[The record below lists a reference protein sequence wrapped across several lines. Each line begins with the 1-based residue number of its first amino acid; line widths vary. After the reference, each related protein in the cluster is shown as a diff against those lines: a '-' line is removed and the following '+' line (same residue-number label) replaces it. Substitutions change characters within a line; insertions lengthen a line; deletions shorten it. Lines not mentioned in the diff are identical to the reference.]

1 VAQPFSGLW
10 KMKLITQAPPV
21 LPAVRRRV
29 GIRSTAFVLAMLV
42 VLLFGVTLLAVSFGS
57 TAIPVSTVMQ
67 ILLNASGVF
76 HLAKSW
82 DPSAEIIVL
91 DVRLPVVVGAGLVGA
106 GLAVAGTLF
115 QGMLRNPLA
124 DPYLLGT
131 SSGAALGAAVAFILP
146 FQSAFAES
154 FFSLTP
160 LLAFVGALGSVL
172 LVYGLARS
180 DGQTPVVTLLLA
192 GVVVN
197 AVFVAIQTL
206 IVTLSPRAQFVITS
220 LFNWLSGGIAIVSWP
235 PVFVVGGIV
244 VVATV
249 CSFLFAGVLD
259 AFALGEEGAAHLGL
273 HVEWSKFL
281 IIVLAS
287 LLTAAAVSISGLIG
301 FVGLVTPHVMRL
313 WLGPYHRALIPTSAL
328 AGAIFLMLADLLA
341 RVIIAPAVLPVGVF
355 TALVGAPF
363 FLLLLRHRKR
373 DYRW

>member
-1 VAQPFSGLW
+1 
-10 KMKLITQAPPV
+10 
-21 LPAVRRRV
+21 
-29 GIRSTAFVLAMLV
+29 
-42 VLLFGVTLLAVSFGS
+42 
-57 TAIPVSTVMQ
+57 MQ
-67 ILLNASGVF
+67 ILLNGSGVF
-76 HLAKSW
+76 HLAKHW
-82 DPSAEIIVL
+82 EPSAEIIVL
-91 DVRLPVVVGAGLVGA
+91 DVRLPVVVAAGLVGA
-106 GLAVAGTLF
+106 ALAVAGTLF

-131 SSGAALGAAVAFILP
+131 SSGAALGAAIAFILP
-146 FQSAFAES
+146 FQSAFAET

-160 LLAFVGALGSVL
+160 LLAFVGALGTVL

-180 DGQTPVVTLLLA
+180 GGQTPVVTLLLA

-197 AVFVAIQTL
+197 AVLVAVQTL
-206 IVTLSPRAQFVITS
+206 IVTLSPRAQVVITS
-220 LFNWLSGGIAIVSWP
+220 LFNWLAGGIAIVSWP
-235 PVFVVGGIV
+235 PVLIVGGIV
-244 VVATV
+244 LISTL
-249 CSFLFAGVLD
+249 CSFAFSGVLD

-328 AGAIFLMLADLLA
+328 AGAIFLVLADLLA

-363 FLLLLRHRKR
+363 FLLLLRNRKR
-373 DYRW
+373 DYRWYRRARAY